1 MSLYRTD
8 FKSPSCHRLFWCFS
22 TEKSPLKYVEVEQ
35 WSSFFTPK
43 EQPTVLKGSKKMP
56 MAKKRPSR
64 KIRISAKT
72 MAMNSTGPA

>member
-1 MSLYRTD
+1 M
-8 FKSPSCHRLFWCFS
+8 
-22 TEKSPLKYVEVEQ
+22 EQ
-35 WSSFFTPK
+35 WSRNIHPEK
-43 EQPTVLKGSKKMP
+43 QPTVLKGSKKMP